1 MVLINLFAGQQ
12 WRCRHREQICEH
24 GQGRREED
32 KRRQQHGN
40 THTPAYGKQPVG
52 LCCDTGS
59 SARCSVTAYRGGM
72 GTGER
77 CEEEG
82 TYVYLW
88 LTLTGVWQKPA
99 QYCKAIIFQYNFF
112 KDNKLN

>member
-1 MVLINLFAGQQ
+1 M
-12 WRCRHREQICEH
+12 
-24 GQGRREED
+24 
-32 KRRQQHGN
+32 
-40 THTPAYGKQPVG
+40 
-52 LCCDTGS
+52 
-59 SARCSVTAYRGGM
+59 TAYRGGM